1 MIEISII
8 TPTFNRKKLL
18 VRSIESSFNFLYGIN
33 KEIIIIDDNSEDDT
47 ETYLEEKY
55 QNEIIDNK
63 LKIFKLN
70 KNLGVTGAKNNGI
83 FHASGE
89 WLVFMDSDDYFP
101 PECTANF
108 IKEIQ
113 DNQHYDLLFFRC
125 RNENGKLIGS
135 SRIKSEITL
144 KELLNNGT
152 PGECLPVIKKEAFKQ
167 TLYKE
172 YLRGGEAITYLEM
185 LSKGKKAY
193 ISEIIARVYDD
204 TGDDRLCTKAQIKNR
219 SKQMIVFNILKLK
232 FIKHMT
238 PKTLFG
244 TLGRILYY
252 SYISITKLSKK

>member
-1 MIEISII
+1 MKLSII
-8 TPTFNRKKLL
+8 TPTFNREGKITKSIDCSLKLNS
-18 VRSIESSFNFLYGIN
+18 VYTI
-33 KEIIIIDDNSEDDT
+33 EIIIIDDFSKDNT
-47 ETYLEEKY
+47 EELVKKKY
-55 QNEIIDNK
+55 DNEIKNGVISFSK
-63 LKIFKLN
+63 LER
-70 KNLGVTGAKNNGI
+70 NLGVTGARNAGI

-101 PECTANF
+101 SDCATNF

-125 RNENGKLIGS
+125 RNKNGELIGS
-135 SRIKSEITL
+135 PRIEGEITL

-193 ISEIIARVYDD
+193 ISEVIARVYDD

-232 FIKHMT
+232 FIKHMA